1 MNGGLDLLSG
11 SGVATAL
18 LVVQWPTLFTTKPCF
33 VVVHRKNSQIRCQG
47 DCCVVR
53 IGAAG
58 SRKKAG
64 NIIGG
69 VGTRLLLG
77 IPTQTIT
84 DDAATSTR
92 T

>member
-1 MNGGLDLLSG
+1 MM
-11 SGVATAL
+11 
-18 LVVQWPTLFTTKPCF
+18 P
-33 VVVHRKNSQIRCQG
+33 QG

>member
-1 MNGGLDLLSG
+1 MDLLPG
-11 SGVATAL
+11 TGVATAL
-18 LVVQWPTLFTTKPCF
+18 RIVQWPTLSRLSLALRGSSLKEFSNKMP
-33 VVVHRKNSQIRCQG
+33 QG

>member
-1 MNGGLDLLSG
+1 MGCPMAHPFHDK
-11 SGVATAL
+11 AL
-18 LVVQWPTLFTTKPCF
+18 LRGSSLKEFSNKMP
-33 VVVHRKNSQIRCQG
+33 QG
-47 DCCVVR
+47 NCCVVR

>member
-1 MNGGLDLLSG
+1 MVDWIYYRVLVLPPLYGLSNGPPFPRQSLALRG
-11 SGVATAL
+11 SSL
-18 LVVQWPTLFTTKPCF
+18 KEFSNKMP
-33 VVVHRKNSQIRCQG
+33 QG